1 VFEKKKYSLSGSF
14 MYKSLVSGVPK
25 YFISLW
31 VQIHLTDRTVR
42 WNLEAFDTWNAPP
55 PTRGAMAVNQ
65 ATKKNQSSIT

>member
-1 VFEKKKYSLSGSF
+1 
-14 MYKSLVSGVPK
+14 MYESLVSGVPK

-65 ATKKNQSSIT
+65 ATKKKSELHHLDFEFRIR